1 MRVTSPCL
9 PSLALLGVLWP
20 PETRLLTP
28 AAYQH
33 SRSAPASFS
42 LCACRKQIAPE
53 CPASVNGLPTWMIKT
68 CTHTRNL
75 PPETLQHIDAKGF
88 AALLEP
94 PANLANIVPK
104 KGSSHNSAWELSAPA
119 ARLSAA
125 LATASHIWLT
135 GCCSS
140 FACNSCSSSR
150 SNCPRKQPGTR
161 FATTF
166 CAPNQTKQTRVSLPC
181 RLSVT

>member
-1 MRVTSPCL
+1 MCL
-9 PSLALLGVLWP
+9 QEANCP
-20 PETRLLTP
+20 RM
-28 AAYQH
+28 
-33 SRSAPASFS
+33 
-42 LCACRKQIAPE
+42 
-53 CPASVNGLPTWMIKT
+53 PASVNGLPTWMIKT

-104 KGSSHNSAWELSAPA
+104 KGSSQNSAWELSAPA

-166 CAPNQTKQTRVSLPC
+166 CAPNQTDRTRVSLPR